1 MAGWETW
8 CDVAIAGPDRDYV
21 TALIFPNIDA
31 CRSICADARDARLS
45 TCFETRP
52 SDRESG
58 TLGRLA
64 CESVGLSTSVVRAIL
79 MDQPPSID
87 AHRRPR
93 KAPSTKP
100 FLRIARRSSTSCMP
114 NVRRQR

>member
-1 MAGWETW
+1 
-8 CDVAIAGPDRDYV
+8 
-21 TALIFPNIDA
+21 
-31 CRSICADARDARLS
+31 
-45 TCFETRP
+45 
-52 SDRESG
+52 
-58 TLGRLA
+58 
-64 CESVGLSTSVVRAIL
+64 VRAIL